1 MENENNN
8 FINIINLPNE
18 TSDNEDVFTSDF
30 ESLLNELN
38 KQVSTADGSVSELM
52 RRKDIIEKERRDLEE
67 KNQAFK
73 EERVKFDNLMK
84 DEYQKLNDEKSRFEQ
99 EKNRVYNDIQEMREE
114 LSRKNR
120 DFEKYRSEQL
130 DILKDSKA
138 ALANNYKQFEKIV
151 ATFNKK
157 IDKFE

>member
-1 MENENNN
+1 MDSGENG
-8 FINIINLPNE
+8 FINIINLPDEVNNDE
-18 TSDNEDVFTSDF
+18 SFTSDF
-30 ESLLNELN
+30 ESMLNDLN
-38 KQVSTADGSVSELM
+38 KQVSNADGSVSELM
-52 RRKDIIEKERRDLEE
+52 RRRDIIEKEQRELEE

-73 EERVKFDNLMK
+73 EDRDKFDAFMK

-99 EKNRVYNDIQEMREE
+99 EKNHVYNDIQEMREE
-114 LSRKNR
+114 LARKNR

-130 DILKDSKA
+130 DMLKDSKT

-151 ATFNKK
+151 STFNKK